1 MREKRINCLSVRLG
15 DTLQLVLLLDGVRVG
30 ATLGGVDELFSQAL
44 SNGLDIAESGFTGTN
59 RQESDGL
66 VDTSQWG
73 DIDGLTTDSSG
84 GTDSGGVFA
93 RTAVED
99 GIDSD
104 LDGVLVG
111 DEVDDLERVLD
122 NSHGLQLLSVVASV
136 HHEGVG
142 ESLDD
147 WALGLAEALDGI
159 SASGMWE
166 VYWLELDVIAQR
178 HVPGGINTLV
188 GPLVEQFDG
197 SGLRDNFSG
206 EHRGVDLGNFYF
218 SAIRHRFRSCFG
230 S

>member
-1 MREKRINCLSVRLG
+1 M
-15 DTLQLVLLLDGVRVG
+15 
-30 ATLGGVDELFSQAL
+30 
-44 SNGLDIAESGFTGTN
+44 
-59 RQESDGL
+59 
-66 VDTSQWG
+66 
-73 DIDGLTTDSSG
+73 TTDSSG
-84 GTDSGGVFA
+84 GTDSGGIFA

-99 GIDSD
+99 GVDGD
-104 LDGVLVG
+104 LDWVLVG

-166 VYWLELDVIAQR
+166 VDWLELNVVAGRFVRFRVLLLQFFFLHKPQGHI
-178 HVPGGINTLV
+178 PGGINTLV

-197 SGLRDNFSG
+197 SGLLDNISW

-218 SAIRHRFRSCFG
+218 SAIRHRFRSYFG
-230 S
+230 SLGSGNSRFSGL